1 MMSSIAVARLSVE
14 PERTVVLDYIIHG
27 PLDNR
32 ACRDATHASP
42 YLTSSPHEIVMQN

>member
-27 PLDNR
+27 PLGNR
-32 ACRDATHASP
+32 ACRDASP